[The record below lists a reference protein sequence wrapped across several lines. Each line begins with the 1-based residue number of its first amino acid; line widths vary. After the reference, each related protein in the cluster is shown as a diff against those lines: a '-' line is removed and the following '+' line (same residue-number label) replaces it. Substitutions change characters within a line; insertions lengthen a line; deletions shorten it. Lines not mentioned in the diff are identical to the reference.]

1 MSDNKNLI
9 PESPKDDM
17 MAIKPEGFVLV
28 LNEKG
33 AEWLK
38 QQKPRP
44 NQREEIL
51 KKAAKIGVTSYDITR
66 K

>member
-1 MSDNKNLI
+1 MSDNKSLT

-17 MAIKPEGFVLV
+17 LAMKPEGFVLV

-44 NQREEIL
+44 NQREIIARR
-51 KKAAKIGVTSYDITR
+51 AAKLNIVKPYEP
-66 K
+66 KP

>member
-1 MSDNKNLI
+1 MSDTKNTHV
-9 PESPKDDM
+9 ESDM

-38 QQKPRP
+38 HQKPAP
-44 NQREEIL
+44 NQREEFR
-51 KKAAKIGVTSYDITR
+51 KKAAKIGITSYDITR

>member
-1 MSDNKNLI
+1 MSDNKNTT
-9 PESPKDDM
+9 PESDM
-17 MAIKPEGFVLV
+17 MAIKPEGFVLA

-38 QQKPRP
+38 QQKPVP
-44 NQREEIL
+44 NRREEIR
-51 KKAAKIGVTSYDITR
+51 KKAAKIGITSYDITR